1 MKVRKAKFSKS
12 KAVAL
17 APELVD
23 PIAVPRH
30 VAIIMDGNG
39 RWARAR
45 GLPRIAGHKQGVEAV
60 RSTVRACSDLG
71 ISYLTIYAF
80 SSENWKR
87 PATEVD
93 DLMGLLRLYI
103 RRELASL
110 GREGIRIRFIG
121 DRSRLDADINRLIS
135 ESEENTKDN
144 KGLIFTVALNYGG
157 RQEILEAA
165 RLFAQNVRDCKLNP
179 EDMNEQLFESYLQST
194 DMPHP
199 DLLIRT
205 SGEQRLSN
213 FLLWQSAYTEFLFTS
228 ILWPDF
234 GREHLEQAVQ
244 EYQRRERRYGGSS
257 D

>member
-1 MKVRKAKFSKS
+1 ME
-12 KAVAL
+12 L
-17 APELVD
+17 APEFVD

-45 GLPRIAGHKQGVEAV
+45 GLPRIAGHKQGAEAV
-60 RSTVRACSDLG
+60 RSTVRTCSDLG

-103 RRELASL
+103 RRELVSL
-110 GREGIRIRFIG
+110 RREGVRIRFIG
-121 DRSRLDADINRLIS
+121 DRSRLDIEINRLIS

-144 KGLIFTVALNYGG
+144 RRLIFTVALNYGG

-165 RLFAQNVRDCKLNP
+165 RVFAQNVLDGKLNP

-194 DMPHP
+194 DMPDP

-205 SGEQRLSN
+205 SGEQ
-213 FLLWQSAYTEFLFTS
+213 
-228 ILWPDF
+228 
-234 GREHLEQAVQ
+234 
-244 EYQRRERRYGGSS
+244 
-257 D
+257 

>member
-1 MKVRKAKFSKS
+1 MKLRKAKFSRS
-12 KAVAL
+12 KAMEL
-17 APELVD
+17 APEFVD

-45 GLPRIAGHKQGVEAV
+45 GLPRIAGHKQGAEAV

-103 RRELASL
+103 RRELVSL
-110 GREGIRIRFIG
+110 RGEGVRVRFIG
-121 DRSRLDADINRLIS
+121 DRSRLDIEINRLIS

-144 KGLIFTVALNYGG
+144 RGLIFTVALNYGG

-165 RLFAQNVRDCKLNP
+165 RVFAQNVRDGKLNP
-179 EDMNEQLFESYLQST
+179 EDMNERLFESYLQSN
-194 DMPHP
+194 DMPDP

-228 ILWPDF
+228 TLWPDF
-234 GREHLEQAVQ
+234 KREHLEQAVY
-244 EYQRRERRYGGSS
+244 EYQRRERRYGGSGN
-257 D
+257 